1 MGAFAQLR
9 LLLWKNFLSQIRSP
23 IFTAFEFFVPLILIG
38 ASFGLLLGFRYKF
51 ETSYDEQI
59 YPAWPVTG
67 GFRDLV
73 QPVSKNV
80 YGTDGTILPLEDFL
94 PGGGPNKCPF
104 LKVIQTSST
113 SWHLY
118 MSLAYAPVTTSTA
131 TIMKYAQA
139 AYSGNHTIDTPL
151 GNITISMTV
160 EVNGNN
166 SEADLVTFLNNQL
179 SDQCNN
185 SYLGGIVFDDDF
197 ANNPFNQSISLI
209 KYKIRLTNTERR
221 GDDSD

>member
-67 GFRDLV
+67 GFKDLV
-73 QPVSKNV
+73 QIVTTKVN
-80 YGTDGTILPLEDFL
+80 GTDGTILPLEDFS

-113 SWHLY
+113 SCHLY
-118 MSLAYAPVTTSTA
+118 MSLAYAPVTPSTT
-131 TIMKYAQA
+131 TIMKYVQA
-139 AYSGNHTIDTPL
+139 AYSGNHTIPTPL
-151 GNITISMTV
+151 GNMTINMTISMTV
-160 EVNGNN
+160 EVNG
-166 SEADLVTFLNNQL
+166 E
-179 SDQCNN
+179 
-185 SYLGGIVFDDDF
+185 
-197 ANNPFNQSISLI
+197 
-209 KYKIRLTNTERR
+209 
-221 GDDSD
+221 